1 MSRDASLYVATR
13 VTIESERLVD
23 LRQSETALLVARG
36 ARRLLASLG
45 FATATEVPLP
55 GGRRAD
61 LMALGPDGE
70 LLVVEIKS
78 SIADFRADAKWP
90 DYRACCDRLFFA
102 IPESVPAGIMPDD
115 AGLIVADGFGAAVLR
130 EAPIHRLAPATR
142 RALTLRFARL
152 AASRLHALV
161 DPQAA
166 APA

>member
-1 MSRDASLYVATR
+1 MSRDAALYVATR
-13 VTIESERLVD
+13 VTIEAERLVD

-78 SIADFRADAKWP
+78 SIADFRAEAKWP
-90 DYRACCDRLFFA
+90 EYRACCDRLVFA
-102 IPESVPAGIMPDD
+102 IPDSVPADIMPED
-115 AGLIVADGFGAAVLR
+115 AGLIVADGFGGAVVREPGWTPLVAA
-130 EAPIHRLAPATR
+130 R
-142 RALTLRFARL
+142 RKALTLAFARL
-152 AASRLHALV
+152 AAFRG
-161 DPQAA
+161 
-166 APA
+166 